1 MAEGVVNTRRV
12 RFSRTAPS
20 PCFVSKEILALLY
33 ANARRARSLRRRMKH
48 QEQRRRSASSK
59 GALSLPPLRFPD
71 QAVEKAHCD
80 ILVFGL

>member
-12 RFSRTAPS
+12 RSSGTAPS
-20 PCFVSKEILALLY
+20 VVLSAKKYLVMLCAT
-33 ANARRARSLRRRMKH
+33 ARRARTLRRRMKH